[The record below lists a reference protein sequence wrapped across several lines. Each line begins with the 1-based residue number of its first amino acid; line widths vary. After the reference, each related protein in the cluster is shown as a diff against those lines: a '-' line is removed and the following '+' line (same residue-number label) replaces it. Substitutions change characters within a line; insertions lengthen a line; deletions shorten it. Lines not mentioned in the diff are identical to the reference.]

1 MSLGESEI
9 HVWRAE
15 LDAPAAA
22 HDRLKR
28 HLSPDELAR
37 ASRFVFEEHR
47 RRFVAARGILRDVL
61 ARYLGCTPAALQFR
75 YGRRGKPEVDS
86 GGLDLRFNLSHSGGV
101 AVVAVARGREVGID
115 VERIRPEAATDAIAR
130 RFFSPREVEALAAL
144 PPKERLEAFFRC
156 WTRKE
161 AYIKARGE
169 GLRIPLSSFDVSVG
183 REAALLAVRGAPEES
198 SRWTLAELQPGPS
211 YAGALAYEGDELTLT
226 FWDWAPGTLP
236 APDASGT
243 A

>member
-1 MSLGESEI
+1 MSLEESEI

-15 LDAPAAA
+15 LDAPAWVQE
-22 HDRLKR
+22 RLR
-28 HLSPDELAR
+28 RYLSSDELAR
-37 ASRFVFEEHR
+37 AAKFLFEPHR

-61 ARYLGCTPAALQFR
+61 ARYLGCIPAALQFR
-75 YGRRGKPEVDS
+75 YGPHGKPEVDS
-86 GGLDLRFNLSHSGGV
+86 AGLDLRFNLSHAGDV
-101 AVVAVARGREVGID
+101 ALVAVARGREVGID

-144 PPKERLEAFFRC
+144 TPAERLEAFFRC

-169 GLRIPLSSFDVSVG
+169 GLRIPLSSFDVSIG
-183 REAALLAVRGAPEES
+183 REPALLAMRGAPEEGA
-198 SRWTLAELQPGPS
+198 RWTLAGLQPGPG
-211 YAGALAYEGDELTLT
+211 YVGALAYEGDAPALT
-226 FWDWAPGTLP
+226 FWEWRATDPSIV
-236 APDASGT
+236 SGS